1 MRKGPIAIC
10 IRPGGMGMWRPDN
23 SHIDDGF
30 LPTDRVILHADCNSY
45 FASVE
50 SIDHPEYKQVPMAV
64 CGDPASR
71 HGIILAKNELAKAYH
86 IETAETIYSARKKCP
101 ELLLVPAH
109 HEKYKAVSQRINAI
123 YESYT
128 DLVERFSIDESFLD
142 VTGSRHLFGS
152 GQQIADELRR
162 RVREEIGVTISV
174 GVSFNRTF
182 AKMGSD
188 YKKPDATTVISRANY
203 QTLLWPLPIEALL
216 FVGKSGAGLMRAH
229 GILTIGDLAQA
240 DPQALPFLGKTG
252 LHLRSTARGE
262 DLSPVLPSRY
272 EEQSKSI
279 SHNVTF
285 DHDLVDPA
293 EVMAGVTL
301 IADQVGTRLRRKKL
315 YASVVQ
321 IQIKDTSLKVMNRQ
335 RKLDSFTA
343 STRLIRDTAAALLRE
358 NWPAGKPIRMLS
370 VGVSDLSVDGA
381 QQLSM
386 FGDAAATEKAQR
398 LDDAVDTIR
407 SKYGSDAVR
416 FGRGLT
422 QRDT

>member
-1 MRKGPIAIC
+1 MDHRRKTPL
-10 IRPGGMGMWRPDN
+10 DE
-23 SHIDDGF
+23 GF

-50 SIDHPEYKQVPMAV
+50 SIDHPEYKLVPMAV

-86 IETAETIYSARKKCP
+86 IETAETVYSAKRKCP
-101 ELLLVPAH
+101 DLLLVPAH
-109 HEKYKAVSQRINAI
+109 HEKYKAVCERINAI

-142 VTGSRHLFGS
+142 VTGSRHLFGT

-162 RVREEIGVTISV
+162 RVRDQIGVTISV
-174 GVSFNRTF
+174 GVSFNKTF

-188 YKKPDATTVISRANY
+188 FKKPDATTVISRSNF
-203 QTLLWPLPIEALL
+203 QKLLWPLPIGELL
-216 FVGKSGAGLMRAH
+216 FVGKSGAALMGAH
-229 GILTIGDLAQA
+229 GISTIGDLAQA
-240 DPQALPFLGKTG
+240 DPRALSFLGKTG
-252 LHLRSTARGE
+252 QHLAMTARGE
-262 DLSPVLPSRY
+262 DLSPVLPARD
-272 EEQSKSI
+272 EEQPKSI

-285 DHDLVDPA
+285 DHDLADEA

-315 YASVVQ
+315 YAAVVQ

-335 RKLDSFTA
+335 KKLEDYTS
-343 STRLIRDTAAALLRE
+343 STRLIRDTAMELLRE

-370 VGVSDLSVDGA
+370 VGVTGLSLDGA

-386 FGDAAATEKAQR
+386 FTDAAASEKARR
-398 LDDAVDTIR
+398 LDDAVDSIR
-407 SKYGSDAVR
+407 SKFGNDAVR
-416 FGRGLT
+416 FGRTLSK
-422 QRDT
+422 REPE